1 MKKGRKREL
10 AGGLIIILFLLMTSC
25 EKDKVLS
32 KAILGK
38 WEVISMSQVTFENNV
53 KKAESTLYFGP
64 DEMKYQFID
73 SNIGIFFENEKD
85 YLFSWTLTGNQLVIS
100 GLYTKDLVVDVSVEG
115 SSLIWTYTENDEEI
129 PGISYEFIH
138 TAKRLN

>member
-1 MKKGRKREL
+1 MKKGKKRKL
-10 AGGLIIILFLLMTSC
+10 AGGLIIIFFLLMTSC

-32 KAILGK
+32 EAILGK
-38 WEVISMSQVTFENNV
+38 WEVISITQVTFENNV

-73 SNIGIFFENEKD
+73 SGTGIFFDYEDD

-100 GLYTKDLVVDVSVEG
+100 KLFTEDLVADVSVEG
-115 SSLIWTYTENDEEI
+115 SSLTWTYRENDEDI
-129 PGISYEFIH
+129 PGINYEIIL
-138 TAKRLN
+138 TAKRIK